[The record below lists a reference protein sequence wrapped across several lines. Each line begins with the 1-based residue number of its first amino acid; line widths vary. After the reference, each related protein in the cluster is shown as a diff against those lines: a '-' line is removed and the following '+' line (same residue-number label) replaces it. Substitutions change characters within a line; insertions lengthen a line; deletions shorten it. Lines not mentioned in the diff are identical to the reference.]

1 MNCISCIQEM
11 GGTERLLCP
20 RAPQGPALF
29 HKEEFKAKYL
39 ALHVTHQH
47 GSGVFIK
54 RRKQML
60 SHQRPGYLQI
70 PVSLSCFIIPKL

>member
-1 MNCISCIQEM
+1 MNSISGNQEM

-20 RAPQGPALF
+20 RAPQSSAPF
-29 HKEEFKAKYL
+29 HKEEFKAKCL
-39 ALHVTHQH
+39 ALHVTHHH

-60 SHQRPGYLQI
+60 SHQKPGDLQI
-70 PVSLSCFIIPKL
+70 PVSLSCFIIPRL